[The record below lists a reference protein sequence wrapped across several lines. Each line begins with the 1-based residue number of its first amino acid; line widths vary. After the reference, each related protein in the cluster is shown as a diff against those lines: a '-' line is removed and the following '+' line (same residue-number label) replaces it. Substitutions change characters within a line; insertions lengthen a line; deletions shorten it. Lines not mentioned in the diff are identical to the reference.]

1 MSFARNG
8 THYRRLCA
16 PLNPF
21 MSVGF
26 DLDDGLAFDW
36 PEKSIVLIILDT
48 QLFRHLSV
56 KTFTSNWFE
65 V

>member
-26 DLDDGLAFDW
+26 DLDDGLAFD
-36 PEKSIVLIILDT
+36 
-48 QLFRHLSV
+48 
-56 KTFTSNWFE
+56 
-65 V
+65 